1 MNRSLFDHLLT
12 LSDDIGLFEHA
23 DHAVARRE
31 HGYCTDDVARLL
43 IVFAREPDPDRAV
56 RGLGRMALRFLADAQ
71 GVDGKIRNRR
81 MATGGWNEP
90 HTVEDCWGRSVW
102 AFGIAARQAPE
113 TWMRRRA
120 LGHFDRGIQQRSP
133 WLRSMAFAA
142 LGAAEVLTMDPTHDR
157 ARLLLVDA
165 VATIGHPSKDP
176 DWPWPEPRRTYANA
190 SLAEALLAAGDLLDQ
205 SDIVDDG
212 ITMLRWLLRRETV
225 DTHLSPTPVG
235 GAGPGDSAPAFDQQP
250 IEVAAMADAC
260 HTAHAVTGDAE
271 WLAGLDMATRWFAGD
286 NDATTPMWDPT
297 TGGGYDGLH
306 ASGPNL
312 NQGAESTLALVS
324 TLQHARHLSSTSR

>member
-1 MNRSLFDHLLT
+1 MNAPSFDHLVA
-12 LSDDIGLFEHA
+12 LSDHIGLFEHA
-23 DHAVARRE
+23 DHVAPRRE

-43 IVFAREPDPDRAV
+43 VVIAREPAPDRAV
-56 RGLGRMALRFLADAQ
+56 RELGRTALRFLADAQ

-81 MATGGWNEP
+81 TAAGRWHGAR
-90 HTVEDCWGRSVW
+90 TVDDCWGRSVW
-102 AFGIAARQAPE
+102 AFGTAAALAPDA
-113 TWMRRRA
+113 WMRQSA
-120 LGHFDRGIQQRSP
+120 LAYFDHGIQQRSRWP
-133 WLRSMAFAA
+133 RSMAFAA
-142 LGAAEVLTMDPTHDR
+142 LGAAEVLAMNPAHNR
-157 ARLLLVDA
+157 ARLLLLDA
-165 VATIGHPSKDP
+165 VTAIGRPTPDP
-176 DWPWPEPRRTYANA
+176 DWPWPEPRLTYANA
-190 SLAEALLAAGDLLDQ
+190 ALTQALVAAGDLLER

-235 GAGPGDSAPAFDQQP
+235 GAGPVDSAPAFDQQP

-260 HTAHAVTGDAE
+260 HCAHAVTSEPE
-271 WLAGLDMATRWFAGD
+271 WLAGLDMAARWFAGD
-286 NDATTPMWDPT
+286 NDAATPMWDPT

>member
-1 MNRSLFDHLLT
+1 MTAPSFAHLLA
-12 LSDDIGLFEHA
+12 LSDHVGLFEHA
-23 DHAVARRE
+23 DHTTPRQE

-43 IVFAREPDPDRAV
+43 VVIAREPAPDRAV
-56 RGLGRMALRFLADAQ
+56 RELGRVALRFLADAQ

-81 MATGGWNEP
+81 TAAGRWRGAR
-90 HTVEDCWGRSVW
+90 TVEDCWGRSVW
-102 AFGIAARQAPE
+102 AFGTAAAHAPE
-113 TWMRRRA
+113 AWMRQSA
-120 LGHFDRGIQQRSP
+120 IAYFDHAIQQRSP
-133 WLRSMAFAA
+133 WPRAMAFAA
-142 LGAAEVLTMDPTHDR
+142 LGAAEVLAVDASHNR
-157 ARLLLVDA
+157 ARLLMLDA
-165 VATIGHPSKDP
+165 VTTIGPPSRDP
-176 DWPWPEPRRTYANA
+176 DWPWPEPRLTYANA
-190 SLAEALLAAGDLLDQ
+190 ALAQALVAAGDLLER

-235 GAGPGDSAPAFDQQP
+235 GSGPGDSAPAFDQQP

-260 HTAHAVTGDAE
+260 HRAHAVTREAE

-286 NDATTPMWDPT
+286 NDAATPMWDPT

-306 ASGPNL
+306 TWGPNL

-324 TLQHARHLSSTSR
+324 TLQHARHLSSTSW